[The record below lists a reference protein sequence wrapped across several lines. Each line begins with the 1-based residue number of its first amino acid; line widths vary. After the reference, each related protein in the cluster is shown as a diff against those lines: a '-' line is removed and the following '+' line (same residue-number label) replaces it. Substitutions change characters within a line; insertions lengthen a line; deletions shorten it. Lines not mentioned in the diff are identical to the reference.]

1 MARGTREGPPAWEGL
16 GKSRWDYSVC
26 LRYGM
31 LTVNCPGTVML
42 ITPPHVHMSLEVLLS
57 AGEPFIMT
65 VGAPVTQGAV
75 VTGMQGW
82 GVSTPEAAAV
92 AAATCGFVGVVH
104 MPKGGTFAMGA

>member
-1 MARGTREGPPAWEGL
+1 
-16 GKSRWDYSVC
+16 
-26 LRYGM
+26 
-31 LTVNCPGTVML
+31 ML

-82 GVSTPEAAAV
+82 GVRTPDAAAV
-92 AAATCGFVGVVH
+92 AAATCGLLGVVH
-104 MPKGGTFAMGA
+104 MPKGAMFAIGA